1 MNLWESLKERFWRSP
16 FLSEEAKVN
25 LYFNIRTL
33 VRGKKKRS
41 TQDSTFKVY
50 ARQVLNGQTLDNRF
64 STDFPTKPVVS
75 LDSHDP
81 KLVAYYLPQYY
92 PDSHND
98 RWWGKGS
105 TEWTNTTK
113 AVAQYLGQYQP
124 RLPGELGFYDLRIKE
139 NLYRQIELAKIHG
152 IYGFCFYYY
161 WFSGER
167 ILEFPLKAF
176 VEDEKIN
183 FPFFICWA
191 NDSWTKSWSS
201 SSVEIL
207 LELKHTVE
215 NYKAFIHSCLPLF
228 SKKNYMRIKGRPI
241 LNVFHTYLFSDWKP
255 VIAYWRKVVREELG
269 CDLYVIGSLTKESEY
284 KENYLAKGFD
294 AVNEFSFIANLPLM
308 NDITQEKTYVCDTFL
323 GKVYDYKEFVEAK
336 KYFRNTARKLYRA
349 VAVGFDNTARKK
361 NKGSIILDGACPE
374 LYGKWLTDTI
384 VSTSRNDELDDKM
397 IFLFAWNEWAE
408 GAYLEPDLKFKYGY
422 LEETAKAIES
432 ARAILRNAL

>member
-1 MNLWESLKERFWRSP
+1 M
-16 FLSEEAKVN
+16 
-25 LYFNIRTL
+25 
-33 VRGKKKRS
+33 
-41 TQDSTFKVY
+41 
-50 ARQVLNGQTLDNRF
+50 
-64 STDFPTKPVVS
+64 
-75 LDSHDP
+75 
-81 KLVAYYLPQYY
+81 
-92 PDSHND
+92 
-98 RWWGKGS
+98 
-105 TEWTNTTK
+105 
-113 AVAQYLGQYQP
+113 
-124 RLPGELGFYDLRIKE
+124 
-139 NLYRQIELAKIHG
+139 
-152 IYGFCFYYY
+152 
-161 WFSGER
+161 
-167 ILEFPLKAF
+167 
-176 VEDEKIN
+176 
-183 FPFFICWA
+183 
-191 NDSWTKSWSS
+191 
-201 SSVEIL
+201 
-207 LELKHTVE
+207 
-215 NYKAFIHSCLPLF
+215 
-228 SKKNYMRIKGRPI
+228 
-241 LNVFHTYLFSDWKP
+241 
-255 VIAYWRKVVREELG
+255 
-269 CDLYVIGSLTKESEY
+269 YVIGSLTKESEY